1 MLRYQIVIFI
11 KKVVSEV
18 MNKTIF
24 ITGIV
29 FGTLAVLLGAFGAHG
44 LEKLVDADAIQ
55 TYETGIRYQMYH
67 ALLLLILA
75 NTNFVSEKKKRII
88 YYLITLGIILFS
100 FSIFLLATNDLTSF
114 DFKKIGLLT
123 PLGGT
128 LLILGWIVFGFRA
141 FKRLK

>member
-1 MLRYQIVIFI
+1 
-11 KKVVSEV
+11 

-24 ITGIV
+24 STGIV
-29 FGTLAVLLGAFGAHG
+29 FGALAVILGAFGAHG

-55 TYETGIRYQMYH
+55 TYETGVRYQMYH

-88 YYLITLGIILFS
+88 YYLITPGIILFS

-128 LLILGWIVFGFRA
+128 LLILGWIVLGFRA
-141 FKRLK
+141 FKRMK

>member
-11 KKVVSEV
+11 KKVVCEV

-24 ITGIV
+24 STGIV
-29 FGTLAVLLGAFGAHG
+29 FGALAVIFGAFGAHG
-44 LEKLVDADAIQ
+44 LEKLVDVDAIQ
-55 TYETGIRYQMYH
+55 TYETGVRYQMYH

-114 DFKKIGLLT
+114 DFRKIGLLT

-128 LLILGWIVFGFRA
+128 LLILGWIVLGFRA
-141 FKRLK
+141 FKRMK

>member
-1 MLRYQIVIFI
+1 
-11 KKVVSEV
+11 

-24 ITGIV
+24 STGIV
-29 FGTLAVLLGAFGAHG
+29 FGTLAVLLGAFGVHG

-55 TYETGIRYQMYH
+55 TYETGVRYQMYH

-75 NTNFVSEKKKRII
+75 NTNFVSEKKKKVIF
-88 YYLITLGIILFS
+88 YLITLGIILFS

-123 PLGGT
+123 PLGGA
-128 LLILGWIVFGFRA
+128 LLILGWIVLGFRA
-141 FKRLK
+141 LKRMN

>member
-1 MLRYQIVIFI
+1 
-11 KKVVSEV
+11 

-24 ITGIV
+24 STGIV
-29 FGTLAVLLGAFGAHG
+29 FGALAVILGAFGAHG

-55 TYETGIRYQMYH
+55 TFDTGVRYQMYH

-75 NTNFVSEKKKRII
+75 NTNFVIEKKKRII

-128 LLILGWIVFGFRA
+128 LLILGWIVLGFRA
-141 FKRLK
+141 FKRMN

>member
-1 MLRYQIVIFI
+1 
-11 KKVVSEV
+11 

-24 ITGIV
+24 STGIV
-29 FGTLAVLLGAFGAHG
+29 FGTLAVLLGAFGVHG

-55 TYETGIRYQMYH
+55 TYETGVRYQMYH

-75 NTNFVSEKKKRII
+75 NINFVSEKKKKVIF
-88 YYLITLGIILFS
+88 YLITLGIILFS

-123 PLGGT
+123 PLGGA
-128 LLILGWIVFGFRA
+128 LLILGWIVLGFRA
-141 FKRLK
+141 LKRMN

>member
-1 MLRYQIVIFI
+1 
-11 KKVVSEV
+11 

-24 ITGIV
+24 STGIV
-29 FGTLAVLLGAFGAHG
+29 FGALAVILGAFGAHG
-44 LEKLVDADAIQ
+44 LEKLVDTDAIQ
-55 TYETGIRYQMYH
+55 TYETGVRYQMYH

-75 NTNFVSEKKKRII
+75 NTNFVSEKNKRII
-88 YYLITLGIILFS
+88 YYLITPGIILFS

-128 LLILGWIVFGFRA
+128 LLILGWIVLGFRA
-141 FKRLK
+141 FKRMK